1 MQDWFPY
8 NQGANTFWY
17 PNALGVLQWHVVK
30 GRLSRLG
37 KEGHMLVQRRII
49 DFWRPADIISYTTEG
64 ELAADPNAHDHELWG
79 LL

>member
-1 MQDWFPY
+1 
-8 NQGANTFWY
+8 
-17 PNALGVLQWHVVK
+17 
-30 GRLSRLG
+30 
-37 KEGHMLVQRRII
+37 MLVQRRII